1 MNLLYLIRY
10 FLSKR
15 KVQECILLLQLICM
29 IVFSF
34 VVLSPIDEYFQ
45 KYSALSNTY
54 QSLLS
59 SAYHFSEGNALMQN
73 EKSNTSRFDGLY
85 EKFMSVTNVENVF
98 RFSMQQAS
106 FDIGESEPSDH
117 NHNQR
122 LSKNANLFVYSD
134 EMAKELNLELDA
146 GEFLSYYDGVNTP
159 ILISSSLS
167 DKFQIGSTVDLY
179 VGIGRKKMSC
189 IVTGV
194 FSEHAAIPCIHNYG
208 SSPSLD
214 ILAAYTHTMPEHDFI
229 VACYNDQLLNT
240 ISWGQNFLI
249 TVQDDANME
258 QLKQDLERIAG
269 TYGTVKPVSY
279 IIKQSFYDMIKN
291 NRWYIFAFTL
301 LSAIAVFGYGGY
313 MFLLIRRNQREF
325 ALFYILGM
333 QRKQIAAIIF
343 IMGSILLLSA
353 AIVAYAI
360 YPWFTISVL
369 GETHAQPGVISL
381 IFCGGLLFAIL
392 IVSIISGFMLSAKT
406 TTVALYNGGD

>member
-10 FLSKR
+10 FFSKR
-15 KVQECILLLQLICM
+15 KVQECILLVQLICM

-73 EKSNTSRFDGLY
+73 EKSNTPRFDGLY
-85 EKFMSVTNVENVF
+85 DKFMSVTNVENVF

-106 FDIGESEPSDH
+106 FVTGESEPSDH

-214 ILAAYTHTMPEHDFI
+214 ILVY
-229 VACYNDQLLNT
+229 
-240 ISWGQNFLI
+240 
-249 TVQDDANME
+249 
-258 QLKQDLERIAG
+258 
-269 TYGTVKPVSY
+269 
-279 IIKQSFYDMIKN
+279 
-291 NRWYIFAFTL
+291 
-301 LSAIAVFGYGGY
+301 
-313 MFLLIRRNQREF
+313 
-325 ALFYILGM
+325 
-333 QRKQIAAIIF
+333 
-343 IMGSILLLSA
+343 
-353 AIVAYAI
+353 
-360 YPWFTISVL
+360 
-369 GETHAQPGVISL
+369 
-381 IFCGGLLFAIL
+381 
-392 IVSIISGFMLSAKT
+392 
-406 TTVALYNGGD
+406 